1 MPDSDQRRSRL
12 SERGPLRA
20 PRTPTTN
27 HKPDRY
33 NLAPATPLAIIPP
46 MDTPQPSV
54 AIVTDST
61 ACIPP
66 DLAARYSIEIVP
78 LHIIFGGRTF
88 VDSLTNDTRE
98 FYELLAKSGDRPT
111 TAAPSPGMFLEAI
124 TRAARRADAVLCI
137 TVSAQF
143 SAMYDSARQ
152 AIEIAKAEAP
162 HADIRLLDSRNAA
175 MAQGFIVLEAARA
188 AAGGGAIDEV
198 LARAEGMI
206 TRVTLLAMLDTLSYL
221 ARSGRV
227 PRVAAWA
234 AGMLQV
240 KPIVRFSASD
250 IKLVARTRTRARPRP
265 QAGAALRTS
274 GRSPGSPRRPP
285 RQRPRR
291 CRIPPAAGTATP
303 QPGRVLRHRV
313 HAGHGRPHR
322 PWPRRPRMVVRL
334 IRVSI
339 WPQAG

>member
-1 MPDSDQRRSRL
+1 MP
-12 SERGPLRA
+12 PL
-20 PRTPTTN
+20 
-27 HKPDRY
+27 
-33 NLAPATPLAIIPP
+33 
-46 MDTPQPSV
+46 QPSTANDQPTNV

-66 DLAARYSIEIVP
+66 DLAARYGIEIVP
-78 LHIIFGGRTF
+78 VHIIFGGRTF
-88 VDSLTNDTRE
+88 VDSLTDDTRE

-162 HADIRLLDSRNAA
+162 DADIRLLDSRNAA

-188 AAGGGAIDEV
+188 AAAGATIDEV
-198 LARAEGMI
+198 LARAATMT

-240 KPIVRFSASD
+240 KPIVRFSAAD
-250 IKLVARTRTRARPRP
+250 IKLVARTRTRTRALDRMLDLLAEGTAGHATHLAVHHANAL
-265 QAGAALRTS
+265 AGAEYLLRQAEQRLTLAESYLTEFTQVMGVHTGPGLVALAWW
-274 GRSPGSPRRPP
+274 
-285 RQRPRR
+285 
-291 CRIPPAAGTATP
+291 CD
-303 QPGRVLRHRV
+303 
-313 HAGHGRPHR
+313 
-322 PWPRRPRMVVRL
+322 
-334 IRVSI
+334 
-339 WPQAG
+339 

>member
-1 MPDSDQRRSRL
+1 M
-12 SERGPLRA
+12 
-20 PRTPTTN
+20 
-27 HKPDRY
+27 
-33 NLAPATPLAIIPP
+33 PP
-46 MDTPQPSV
+46 MLSLRPPISKGQRPSV

-66 DLAARYSIEIVP
+66 DLAEQYGIEIVP
-78 LHIIFGGRTF
+78 VHIIFGGRTF
-88 VDSLTNDTRE
+88 VDSITSDTRE
-98 FYELLAKSGDRPT
+98 FYDLLAKSGDRPT

-124 TRAARRADAVLCI
+124 SRAARRADAVLCI

-152 AIEIAKAEAP
+152 AIEIARAEAP

-188 AAGGGAIDEV
+188 AAGGATIDEV
-198 LARAEGMI
+198 ATRAGAMT

-250 IKLVARTRTRARPRP
+250 IKLVARTRTRARALERMIELF
-265 QAGAALRTS
+265 AAQTVGHPTHLAVHHANA
-274 GRSPGSPRRPP
+274 
-285 RQRPRR
+285 
-291 CRIPPAAGTATP
+291 PAAAERLLAAAQRRVDLVESCVTEFTQVMGVHTG
-303 QPGRVLRHRV
+303 PGLVAL
-313 HAGHGRPHR
+313 A
-322 PWPRRPRMVVRL
+322 W
-334 IRVSI
+334 
-339 WPQAG
+339 WCD